1 MRGLGVGLGHDSD
14 TSLQGPVK
22 SDQDLLRGSII
33 CYLHQKQLINIAI
46 SPEKEGTSG
55 TSLLTLWTPISL
67 RTRSVQVGLFNIS
80 RSRCIG
86 LSRLV
91 PRMTDR

>member
-1 MRGLGVGLGHDSD
+1 MRGLAHDSA
-14 TSLQGPVK
+14 TSLQGLVK
-22 SDQDLLRGSII
+22 SDQDPLRGRI
-33 CYLHQKQLINIAI
+33 CCLHQKQLINIAI

-55 TSLLTLWTPISL
+55 TSLLTLWPPISL
-67 RTRSVQVGLFNIS
+67 LWTRSVQVGLFNIS

-91 PRMTDR
+91 PRVTDR